1 MSNIFSPLY
10 LLDRSLSPKIWP
22 SASATERH
30 EIDWIQITAG
40 KWKRTVDP
48 LSEITEEQRAKA
60 QEDVGAPRLTVGIWG
75 FIGS

>member
-1 MSNIFSPLY
+1 MAIGL
-10 LLDRSLSPKIWP
+10 R
-22 SASATERH
+22 ERH

-60 QEDVGAPRLTVGIWG
+60 QEDLGAPRCATVRHG
-75 FIGS
+75 